1 MLFLPTN
8 KKNKIMKIR
17 LLLLLFIAFIY
28 SATSQTINSEMV
40 QYKIPVPAKYPID
53 VVNRNYKVKV
63 TSPYTLKT
71 DDIIAQSK
79 VEFDAELK
87 NYDKVVTDSEV
98 EFKKRL
104 ATYDED
110 VIKAK
115 EKYKLESEEFK
126 KMSLLERLAMTDQG
140 KAPKLALPSKPEY
153 FKPTKPVYSE
163 PNLNNYIIVDN
174 DVLASQI
181 GITGFSKGGT
191 YVDIMVDIKK
201 MNFQDNAGQT
211 FANQPTKLIVKIN
224 GTEKINTTFYQE
236 FKLYSNSPS
245 NNLNKPL
252 SEKNYLNEVI
262 AHINGYLDENY
273 GIRYVNPS
281 VKICTVK
288 NKGKYDDLE
297 KASMYVSTNLR
308 KLNPENP
315 EMTAAG
321 MLGMQKGIDIW
332 KDTLTK
338 VQWKDKKADINA
350 KIGTY
355 VYFNLVRL
363 YIALGDKKESEKQLN
378 DLQENIINMDLSYD
392 ENAEL
397 KQFESAIY
405 KN

>member
-1 MLFLPTN
+1 MY
-8 KKNKIMKIR
+8 
-17 LLLLLFIAFIY
+17 A
-28 SATSQTINSEMV
+28 ATAQSITSEMV
-40 QYKIPVPAKYPID
+40 QYKLPVPAKYPIEA
-53 VVNRNYKVKV
+53 VNRNYKVKV

-79 VEFDAELK
+79 VEYNLELK
-87 NYDKVVTDSEV
+87 NYDKVVAESEA

-104 ATYDED
+104 VTYDED
-110 VIKAK
+110 VVKAK

-126 KMSLLERLAMTDQG
+126 KMSMLERLTMTDQG
-140 KAPKLALPSKPEY
+140 KDPKLVLPSKPEY
-153 FKPTKPVYSE
+153 IKPSRPVYSE

-174 DVLASQI
+174 EVLASQI
-181 GITGFSKGGT
+181 GITGFAKGGS
-191 YVDIMVDIKK
+191 YVDILVDIKK

-224 GTEKINTTFYQE
+224 GTEKINTTFFQD

-262 AHINGYLDENY
+262 AHINGFLDENY

-297 KASMYVSTNLR
+297 KASIYVSTNLR
-308 KLNPENP
+308 KLNPENAD
-315 EMTAAG
+315 MNAAA

-338 VQWKDKKADINA
+338 VQWKDKRADLNA

-355 VYFNLVRL
+355 VYFDLVRL
-363 YIALGDKKESEKQLN
+363 YIALGDKKAAEKQLN
-378 DLQENIINMDLSYD
+378 ELQENIINMDLSYD
-392 ENAEL
+392 EKAEL
-397 KQFESAIY
+397 KQFEAAIY
-405 KN
+405 TN